1 MIPIVQA
8 SGECAAA
15 RSLERRLGR
24 TRRVPLEVHEAAEL
38 DWPAVKAAFRAGD
51 AAAADA
57 AATHL
62 LPLVARL
69 VRRLAGWNGE
79 ADDLTQDVLVAA
91 LAARERFRGDAK
103 LETWITRI
111 AINTC
116 RAHARKAWLR
126 KKLFQGWARGR
137 PAASLPPAS
146 EIAEDNEQAAVVRRA
161 VADLPTKLRE
171 AIVLCYLQNMTP
183 AEAAEVLGVRPGTV
197 EVRLS
202 RGRERLRGV
211 LSK

>member
-1 MIPIVQA
+1 
-8 SGECAAA
+8 
-15 RSLERRLGR
+15 
-24 TRRVPLEVHEAAEL
+24 VPLEVHEAAEL
-38 DWPAVKAAFRAGD
+38 DWPAVTAAFRAGD
-51 AAAADA
+51 AAAAGA

-69 VRRLAGWNGE
+69 VRRLAAWQGD
-79 ADDLTQDVLVAA
+79 ADDLTQDVLVTA
-91 LAARERFRGDAK
+91 LAQRRQFRGDAE

-126 KKLFQGWARGR
+126 KRLFRAWAQRR
-137 PAASLPPAS
+137 SAATAPPADD
-146 EIAEDNEQAAVVRRA
+146 IASDNEHALAVRRA

-171 AIVLCYLQNMTP
+171 AIVLCYLQNMT
-183 AEAAEVLGVRPGTV
+183 AGEAAQALGVRPGTI

-202 RGRERLRGV
+202 RGRERLKKLLV
-211 LSK
+211 L